1 MAESSVLLV
10 RDTTV
15 CKLKE
20 FALVTFS
27 SFFISLSLSLS
38 RCFFFFLMCNIV
50 ILV

>member
-27 SFFISLSLSLS
+27 SFFISLSLSLVV
-38 RCFFFFLMCNIV
+38 FFFLMCNIV

>member
-1 MAESSVLLV
+1 MAESLVLLV

-27 SFFISLSLSLS
+27 SFFISLSLSLFLL
-38 RCFFFFLMCNIV
+38 FFFFMCNIV

>member
-38 RCFFFFLMCNIV
+38 RCFFFLMCNIV